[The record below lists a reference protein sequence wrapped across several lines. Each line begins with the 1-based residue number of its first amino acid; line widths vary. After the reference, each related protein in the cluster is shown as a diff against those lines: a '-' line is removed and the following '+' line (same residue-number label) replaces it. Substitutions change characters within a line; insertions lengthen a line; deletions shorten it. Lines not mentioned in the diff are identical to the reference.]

1 MKTIEIEGKIPDY
14 TNLATKAAL
23 NAKAKEIE
31 NKIPDTTSFITTPD
45 FKRLTKLS
53 PHARMKEAAKIH
65 AIKIEVKNTL
75 GDKNRVKM
83 KKLETFDASHFIGR
97 NYFGDDGSKNHF
109 IFPPVTLSVLQ
120 RKKIQMLFRRKQ

>member
-1 MKTIEIEGKIPDY
+1 MKTIEIESKIPDD

-45 FKRLTKLS
+45 FNRL
-53 PHARMKEAAKIH
+53 RIKEAAKIH
-65 AIKIEVKNTL
+65 AIKSEVKKNTL
-75 GDKNRVKM
+75 DLGDKDRVKM